1 MMSKTDHPSIIKLY
15 EIYEDTRNIYLVME
29 ECTGG
34 ELFDRRINRIES
46 GKMYTEKR
54 FSYRSNRFWL
64 KSLNSIFKKR
74 RKAITYDNKVFTM
87 KNLIFGVLGYYYIFY
102 YQGTHPSTELSM
114 HCKTEK

>member
-1 MMSKTDHPSIIKLY
+1 
-15 EIYEDTRNIYLVME
+15 ME

-34 ELFDRRINRIES
+34 ELFDRIINRIES
-46 GKMYTEKR
+46 WKMYTEKR

-87 KNLIFGVLGYYYIFY
+87 KNLIFEVLVLLYIL
-102 YQGTHPSTELSM
+102 LSGDPPFNGAIDASQSRN
-114 HCKTEK
+114 